1 MRVLLVEDASDVAA
15 TIAAHFSREGFAC
28 DVVDTTAEAE
38 TCLQVQSFEL
48 VILDIQLAD
57 GDGRDLLRTM
67 RQRRDPT
74 PVLMLSAN
82 FSVETRIGS
91 LDDGADDY
99 LVKPFDLRELSARV
113 RALARRANDD
123 PAPEIVVGDISLNP
137 SAQTVRLNGKLVSMT
152 RRELTLLNILLRNTG
167 RIISK
172 EKLFDGLF
180 TFDDA
185 DVGLNAIELYVARI
199 RKKLGGSDVKI
210 LTHRNLGYS
219 IESARRD

>member
-1 MRVLLVEDASDVAA
+1 MRVLLVEDAEDVAA
-15 TIAAHFSREGFAC
+15 TVAAYLAREGFAC

-38 TCLQVQSFEL
+38 TCLIVQDFDL

-67 RQRRDPT
+67 RQRKDAT

-82 FSVETRIGS
+82 FSVETRVGS
-91 LDDGADDY
+91 LDEGADDY
-99 LVKPFDLRELSARV
+99 LVKPFDLRELGARV
-113 RALARRANDD
+113 RALTRRGSDHA
-123 PAPEIVVGDISLNP
+123 APDIVVGDITLDP
-137 SAQTVRLNGKLVSMT
+137 SAQTVRLRGELVPMT
-152 RRELTLLNILLRNTG
+152 RRELTLLNILLHNTG

-172 EKLFDGLF
+172 EKLFEGLF

-199 RKKLGGSDVKI
+199 RKKLGGSEVKI

-219 IESARRD
+219 LESSDRE

>member
-1 MRVLLVEDASDVAA
+1 MRVLLIEDAGDVAA
-15 TIAAHFSREGFAC
+15 TIAAHLGREGFAC
-28 DVVDTTAEAE
+28 DVVDTAAEAE
-38 TCLQVQSFEL
+38 TCLAVQEFDL
-48 VILDIQLAD
+48 VILDIQLPD
-57 GDGRDLLRTM
+57 GDGREVLRAM
-67 RQRRDPT
+67 RRRRDTT

-82 FSVETRIGS
+82 FSVETRVGS
-91 LDDGADDY
+91 LDEGADDY

-113 RALARRANDD
+113 RALTRRGNEQS
-123 PAPEIVVGDISLNP
+123 APEISVGDIVFDP
-137 SAQTVRLNGKLVSMT
+137 SAHTVRLRGELVPMT
-152 RRELTLLNILLRNTG
+152 RRELTLLNILMRNTG

-172 EKLFDGLF
+172 EKLFEGLF

-219 IESARRD
+219 LENAGRD